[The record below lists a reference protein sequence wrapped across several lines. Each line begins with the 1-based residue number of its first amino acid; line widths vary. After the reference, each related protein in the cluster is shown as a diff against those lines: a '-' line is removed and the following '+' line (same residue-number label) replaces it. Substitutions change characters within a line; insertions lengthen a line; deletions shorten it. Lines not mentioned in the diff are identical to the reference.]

1 MRAPTTSTR
10 NRHVMQQ
17 NGTQTLTADQSSLL
31 PDRSSMERPEWS
43 DWKWQMKNRIRS
55 VGELRGWI
63 RPVPEELDGIARTRD
78 LFRWRITPYYASLM
92 DPGDPR
98 CPIRR
103 QVVPHADEMED
114 DVDLLDLDPLE
125 EQAHSPVK
133 NLIHN
138 YRDRVA
144 FCVTTE
150 CAVYCRYCLR
160 KRMVGDGT
168 QALNREELQEAID
181 YLAAHPEIR
190 DVLLTGGDPL
200 SLNDENLGWIIGRLR
215 EIPHIDIIRIGTRY
229 PVLNPYRIT
238 DELCRLLADNHPVW
252 LNTHFNH
259 AKELTEDARAALDRL
274 SRSGVPLGNQTV
286 LLKGINDDA
295 ETLRELFHKLVTFR
309 VRPYYLYQ
317 AQLIGGT
324 RHFRTTIERG
334 TDGAAARATGRV
346 CDPPLCAGHAAR
358 KGTPDPQRV
367 PGTRGGLCGRAG
379 LWRRDLAGIQSVRR
393 LIAHRLLPL
402 TPVFE

>member
-1 MRAPTTSTR
+1 MLRAPTASTR

-17 NGTQTLTADQSSLL
+17 NGTQKLTADQSALL
-31 PDRSSMERPEWS
+31 PDRSSMDRPEWS

-168 QALNREELQEAID
+168 QALNRQELQEAID
-181 YLAAHPEIR
+181 YLAGHPEIR

-200 SLNDENLGWIIGRLR
+200 SLNDENLRWIIGRLR

-229 PVLNPYRIT
+229 PVLNPFRIT
-238 DELCRLLADNHPVW
+238 DDLCRMLAENHPVW

-259 AKELTEDARAALDRL
+259 ARELTEDARAALDRL
-274 SRSGVPLGNQTV
+274 SRAGVPLGNQTV

-324 RHFRTTIERG
+324 RHFRTTIEHGMELMEQLRG
-334 TDGAAARATGRV
+334 RLSGFAI
-346 CDPPLCAGHAAR
+346 PLYVLD
-358 KGTPDPQRV
+358 TPHGKV
-367 PGTRGGLCGRAG
+367 
-379 LWRRDLAGIQSVRR
+379 
-393 LIAHRLLPL
+393 PL
-402 TPVFE
+402 TPSGYRGREGDYVAVKAYGGETWREFNPE

>member
-1 MRAPTTSTR
+1 MIHSTVNPVQTTAGRRS
-10 NRHVMQQ
+10 
-17 NGTQTLTADQSSLL
+17 LTNQS
-31 PDRSSMERPEWS
+31 DWI
-43 DWKWQMKNRIRS
+43 DWKWQMIHRIRS
-55 VGELRGWI
+55 LEQLRDWI
-63 RPVPEELDGIARTRD
+63 TPVPGEIEGIKRTKSF
-78 LFRWRITPYYASLM
+78 FRWRITPYYASLM
-92 DPGDPR
+92 DPDDAG
-98 CPIRR
+98 CPVRR
-103 QVVPHADEMED
+103 QVVPHTDEMED

-138 YRDRVA
+138 YHDRVA

-181 YLAAHPEIR
+181 YLAAHTEIR

-200 SLNDENLGWIIGRLR
+200 SLNDENLAWIIGRLR
-215 EIPHIDIIRIGTRY
+215 AIPHIDIIRIGTRY

-238 DELCRLLADNHPVW
+238 DDLCRMLAENHPVW

-259 AKELTEDARAALDRL
+259 AKELTEDARLALDKL
-274 SRSGVPLGNQTV
+274 SRAGVPLGNQTV

-295 ETLRELFHKLVTFR
+295 ETLKELFHKLVTFR
-309 VRPYYLYQ
+309 VRPYYLYH

-324 RHFRTTIERG
+324 RHFRTTIEQGIELMEQLRG
-334 TDGAAARATGRV
+334 RLSGFAI
-346 CDPPLCAGHAAR
+346 PLYVLD
-358 KGTPDPQRV
+358 TPHGKV
-367 PGTRGGLCGRAG
+367 
-379 LWRRDLAGIQSVRR
+379 
-393 LIAHRLLPL
+393 PL
-402 TPVFE
+402 TPSGYRGRKGDYVTVQAYGGEVWQEYNPDRDPTPES

>member
-1 MRAPTTSTR
+1 
-10 NRHVMQQ
+10 MQQ
-17 NGTQTLTADQSSLL
+17 NGTQTLTANLSSFLL
-31 PDRSSMERPEWS
+31 DRSSMDRPEWS

-168 QALNREELQEAID
+168 QALNRQELQEAID
-181 YLAAHPEIR
+181 YLAGHPEIR

-200 SLNDENLGWIIGRLR
+200 SLNDENLRWIIGRLR

-229 PVLNPYRIT
+229 PVLNPFRIT
-238 DELCRLLADNHPVW
+238 DDLCRMLAENHPVW

-259 AKELTEDARAALDRL
+259 AKELTDDAYRALDKL
-274 SRSGVPLGNQTV
+274 SRAGVPLGNQTV

-324 RHFRTTIERG
+324 RHFRTTIEHGMELMEQLRG
-334 TDGAAARATGRV
+334 RLSGFAI
-346 CDPPLCAGHAAR
+346 PLYVLD
-358 KGTPDPQRV
+358 TPHGKV
-367 PGTRGGLCGRAG
+367 
-379 LWRRDLAGIQSVRR
+379 
-393 LIAHRLLPL
+393 PL
-402 TPVFE
+402 TPSGYRGREGDYVAVKAYGGETWREFNPE

>member
-1 MRAPTTSTR
+1 
-10 NRHVMQQ
+10 MQQ
-17 NGTQTLTADQSSLL
+17 NGTQNLTADQSSLL
-31 PDRSSMERPEWS
+31 PDRSSVDRPEWS

-181 YLAAHPEIR
+181 YLAAHPEVR

-238 DELCRLLADNHPVW
+238 DELCRLLAENHPVW

-274 SRSGVPLGNQTV
+274 SRAGVPLGNQTV

-334 TDGAAARATGRV
+334 MELMEQLRGRLSGFAI
-346 CDPPLCAGHAAR
+346 PLYVLD
-358 KGTPDPQRV
+358 TPHGKV
-367 PGTRGGLCGRAG
+367 
-379 LWRRDLAGIQSVRR
+379 
-393 LIAHRLLPL
+393 PL
-402 TPVFE
+402 TPSGYRGREGDYVAVKAYGGETWREFNPE

>member
-1 MRAPTTSTR
+1 
-10 NRHVMQQ
+10 MQQ
-17 NGTQTLTADQSSLL
+17 NGTQNLTADQSSLL

-168 QALNREELQEAID
+168 QALNREELQDAID

-238 DELCRLLADNHPVW
+238 DELCRLLSENHPVW

-334 TDGAAARATGRV
+334 MELMEQLRGR
-346 CDPPLCAGHAAR
+346 
-358 KGTPDPQRV
+358 
-367 PGTRGGLCGRAG
+367 
-379 LWRRDLAGIQSVRR
+379 LAGFAIPLYV
-393 LIAHRLLPL
+393 LDTPHGKVPL
-402 TPVFE
+402 TPSGYRGREGDYVAVQAYGGETWREFNPSDG

>member
-1 MRAPTTSTR
+1 
-10 NRHVMQQ
+10 MQQ
-17 NGTQTLTADQSSLL
+17 NGTQPLTANRSSLL
-31 PDRSSMERPEWS
+31 LDRSSMDRPEWS

-181 YLAAHPEIR
+181 YLAAHPEVR

-238 DELCRLLADNHPVW
+238 DELCRLLAENHPVW

-274 SRSGVPLGNQTV
+274 SRAGVPLGNQTV

-334 TDGAAARATGRV
+334 MELMEQLRGRLSGFAI
-346 CDPPLCAGHAAR
+346 PLYVLD
-358 KGTPDPQRV
+358 TPHGKV
-367 PGTRGGLCGRAG
+367 
-379 LWRRDLAGIQSVRR
+379 
-393 LIAHRLLPL
+393 PL
-402 TPVFE
+402 TPSGYRGREGDYVAVKAYGGETWREFNPE

>member
-1 MRAPTTSTR
+1 
-10 NRHVMQQ
+10 MQQ
-17 NGTQTLTADQSSLL
+17 NGTQPLTANESSLL
-31 PDRSSMERPEWS
+31 PDRNSMDRPEWA

-125 EQAHSPVK
+125 EQAHSPVR

-168 QALNREELQEAID
+168 QALNRQELQEAID

-215 EIPHIDIIRIGTRY
+215 AIPHIDIIRIGTRY
-229 PVLNPYRIT
+229 PVLNPFRIT
-238 DELCRLLADNHPVW
+238 DDLCRLLADNHPVW

-259 AKELTEDARAALDRL
+259 AKELTEDAQAALDKL
-274 SRSGVPLGNQTV
+274 SRAGVPLGNQTV

-295 ETLRELFHKLVTFR
+295 ETLLELFHKLVTVR

-334 TDGAAARATGRV
+334 MELMEQLRGRLSGFAI
-346 CDPPLCAGHAAR
+346 PLYVLD
-358 KGTPDPQRV
+358 TPHGKV
-367 PGTRGGLCGRAG
+367 
-379 LWRRDLAGIQSVRR
+379 
-393 LIAHRLLPL
+393 PL
-402 TPVFE
+402 TPSGYRGREGDYVAVKAYGGETWREFNPE

>member
-1 MRAPTTSTR
+1 
-10 NRHVMQQ
+10 MQQ
-17 NGTQTLTADQSSLL
+17 IGTQNLTADQSTLL
-31 PDRSSMERPEWS
+31 PDRSSMDRPEWS

-55 VGELRGWI
+55 VEELRGWI

-103 QVVPHADEMED
+103 QVVPHADEMVD

-168 QALNREELQEAID
+168 QALKREELQEAID

-238 DELCRLLADNHPVW
+238 DELCRLLAENHPVW

-274 SRSGVPLGNQTV
+274 SRAGVPLGNQTV

-334 TDGAAARATGRV
+334 MELMEQLRGRLSGFAI
-346 CDPPLCAGHAAR
+346 PLYVLD
-358 KGTPDPQRV
+358 TPHGKV
-367 PGTRGGLCGRAG
+367 
-379 LWRRDLAGIQSVRR
+379 
-393 LIAHRLLPL
+393 PL
-402 TPVFE
+402 TPSGYRGREGDYVAVKAYGGETWREFNPE